1 MKACATASSIWT
13 PADVEAI
20 DAAALGQDLAV
31 AMIPRREIAS
41 AIVRV
46 ASGVRNHISFATG
59 APPCAEVRSR
69 RRNVAQSRAAIGPA
83 DKKPPQAG
91 EGPSDHKGADAGSV
105 CGSSRRTSVPRSVRL
120 PIAEKLKEPQRTPKN
135 AKGRSAPAI
144 RRLR

>member
-46 ASGVRNHISFATG
+46 QAVSAT
-59 APPCAEVRSR
+59 
-69 RRNVAQSRAAIGPA
+69 
-83 DKKPPQAG
+83 
-91 EGPSDHKGADAGSV
+91 
-105 CGSSRRTSVPRSVRL
+105 TS
-120 PIAEKLKEPQRTPKN
+120 
-135 AKGRSAPAI
+135 
-144 RRLR
+144 RLRPARPHAQRCARGAAMWRNPCCHRSGW